1 MVVLPVGCMAFIYCW
16 LQMVVACRV
25 LAADPA
31 ADAAITNVVFMGECA
46 ALRCGERQL
55 CSLEMLYWWMA
66 WPFTCCGILS
76 ASLTTPFLDHTWI
89 VSRRGNQQHC
99 CFCCVLSVILP
110 GCTVVASC
118 LFGGFTFATFV
129 IGRPEAV

>member
-1 MVVLPVGCMAFIYCW
+1 MMVVLPVGCMAFIYCW

-55 CSLEMLYWWMA
+55 CNLESLYWWMV
-66 WPFTCCGILS
+66 WPFIFCGILS
-76 ASLTTPFLDHTWI
+76 ASLTTPFRTTH
-89 VSRRGNQQHC
+89 G
-99 CFCCVLSVILP
+99 
-110 GCTVVASC
+110 
-118 LFGGFTFATFV
+118 LFHVGV
-129 IGRPEAV
+129 IGSTAASVVSFQLCCPVALWLQVVCWWLVVLLLPHL